1 MRDRLLL
8 ASCACSMLMSI
19 LAICV
24 AFYRS
29 PNLGFDYQG
38 VIVATLTIL
47 VTVLVGYQ
55 VMSVLSFDKTMNTKF
70 DKFKE
75 EYKKELKLE
84 TVKANID
91 LKTNIR
97 FAFFKYGDQ
106 EVIFHLSEKIPDL
119 IGELEE
125 KDQVIFF
132 VAEIE
137 RLKKYIQENL
147 KDINKKYL
155 IRMKEAY
162 LRYGYVPCV
171 FDFLKYLDSV
181 CA

>member
-8 ASCACSMLMSI
+8 ILCVCSMLMSI
-19 LAICV
+19 LAICA

-38 VIVATLTIL
+38 VIVATLAVI
-47 VTVLVGYQ
+47 VAVLIGYQ
-55 VMSVLSFDKTMNTKF
+55 VMSVLSFDKIMNAKF

-119 IGELEE
+119 IGKLDE
-125 KDQVIFF
+125 KEQSIFF
-132 VAEIE
+132 GEEIE

-147 KDINKKYL
+147 KNIDKKYL
-155 IRMKEAY
+155 ILLRETY

-171 FDFLKYLDSV
+171 FDILKYLDSV

>member
-1 MRDRLLL
+1 
-8 ASCACSMLMSI
+8 MLMSI

-84 TVKANID
+84 TVKAN
-91 LKTNIR
+91 T
-97 FAFFKYGDQ
+97 G
-106 EVIFHLSEKIPDL
+106 
-119 IGELEE
+119 
-125 KDQVIFF
+125 
-132 VAEIE
+132 
-137 RLKKYIQENL
+137 
-147 KDINKKYL
+147 YL
-155 IRMKEAY
+155 
-162 LRYGYVPCV
+162 
-171 FDFLKYLDSV
+171 
-181 CA
+181 